1 MTRVLINDCH
11 LRLHKYRAVIE
22 QERTECATLFGEL
35 VTDSLGRTISIL
47 AKRRQELKRMSLEQ
61 KFGKLKP
68 EYKTNEN
75 VVRNLSSR
83 QLTEQELRV
92 LSREAN
98 FNTADAKPA
107 EFIAALEAMLVRTN
121 ATDEAKHTV
130 RQKVTSLLLTNRP
143 INNMSPA
150 EIEAMK
156 ELKMDKDIIVLP
168 ADKGRATVVMNRVDY
183 NEKAQAL
190 LDDQQSYKS
199 TPPSR
204 AKSMIGQLT
213 GLLNRLKRNSA
224 ISLDEWR
231 QMKPTDTALAR
242 FYGLPKIHKPNVPLR
257 PIVALKGSPTYNLSK
272 WMARKLNFL
281 REGSRTSINSASQFL
296 ADIRGKVVR
305 PDQIMVSFDVVSLFT
320 SIPPDL
326 ARDVLRKRLEENYD
340 ETNRPLKIDHL
351 LQLFAFCQQTYF
363 TFNGRTYEQIK
374 GTPMGSP
381 ISSLVAELVLQ
392 ELEKV
397 AFDHY
402 EPAFWRRYVD
412 DTFVIIERSRLA
424 DFQDLLNGIFPDIQ
438 FTREEEHDEQL
449 PFLDVLVTRTP
460 NGELNTTVYRKATNT
475 TQILNYHSNHPMAHK
490 RSCVRTLF
498 QRVKTHCSEPEG
510 RVRELR
516 HLRDQLA
523 RNGYPNSFVSR
534 CLRTRPRRTNG
545 GEPPTLWHPL
555 PYIKNVS
562 EAMERIAGELGVG
575 IAHRP
580 TATMRNKIIRVKDR
594 LDVGEQSGVVYQ
606 IPCRD
611 CPRHYTGQTGRR
623 LSSRITEHK
632 RAVRRGDPLSQVA
645 THTLEEGHEFNFAS
659 TRIVARANNKT
670 GRELLEAWVSDTN
683 SINRHVDIPPCYHA
697 LRSRGQ
703 EARPNFQPRVHAV
716 TPP

>member
-22 QERTECATLFGEL
+22 QKRTECATLFGEL
-35 VTDSLGRTISIL
+35 ITDSLGRTISIL
-47 AKRRQELKRMSLEQ
+47 AKRRQELKRMNLEQ

-68 EYKTNEN
+68 EYKTNKN
-75 VVRNLSSR
+75 VVHNLSSR

-156 ELKMDKDIIVLP
+156 ELKLDKDIIVLP
-168 ADKGRATVVMNRVDY
+168 ADKARATVVMNRVDY

-199 TPPSR
+199 APPSR

-305 PDQIMVSFDVVSLFT
+305 PEQIMVSFDVVSLFT

-326 ARDVLRKRLEENYD
+326 ARDVLR
-340 ETNRPLKIDHL
+340 
-351 LQLFAFCQQTYF
+351 
-363 TFNGRTYEQIK
+363 
-374 GTPMGSP
+374 
-381 ISSLVAELVLQ
+381 
-392 ELEKV
+392 
-397 AFDHY
+397 
-402 EPAFWRRYVD
+402 
-412 DTFVIIERSRLA
+412 
-424 DFQDLLNGIFPDIQ
+424 
-438 FTREEEHDEQL
+438 
-449 PFLDVLVTRTP
+449 
-460 NGELNTTVYRKATNT
+460 
-475 TQILNYHSNHPMAHK
+475 
-490 RSCVRTLF
+490 
-498 QRVKTHCSEPEG
+498 
-510 RVRELR
+510 
-516 HLRDQLA
+516 
-523 RNGYPNSFVSR
+523 
-534 CLRTRPRRTNG
+534 
-545 GEPPTLWHPL
+545 
-555 PYIKNVS
+555 
-562 EAMERIAGELGVG
+562 
-575 IAHRP
+575 
-580 TATMRNKIIRVKDR
+580 
-594 LDVGEQSGVVYQ
+594 
-606 IPCRD
+606 
-611 CPRHYTGQTGRR
+611 
-623 LSSRITEHK
+623 
-632 RAVRRGDPLSQVA
+632 
-645 THTLEEGHEFNFAS
+645 
-659 TRIVARANNKT
+659 
-670 GRELLEAWVSDTN
+670 
-683 SINRHVDIPPCYHA
+683 
-697 LRSRGQ
+697 
-703 EARPNFQPRVHAV
+703 
-716 TPP
+716 